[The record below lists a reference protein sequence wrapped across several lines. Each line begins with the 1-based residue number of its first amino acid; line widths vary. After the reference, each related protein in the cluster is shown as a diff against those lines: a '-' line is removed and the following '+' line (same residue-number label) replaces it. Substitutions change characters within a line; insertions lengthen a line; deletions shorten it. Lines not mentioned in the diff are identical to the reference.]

1 MRNTSETIK
10 ENYNVMNTQGGE
22 KKVMKKILSVALS
35 TAMAFSMF
43 ASVAFG
49 DTAVSPQQQFD
60 ALKAKGIF
68 NGYPDGT
75 AGLDKDMTRA
85 EFAKVITK
93 LLGLKEIT
101 GVYSYTDKNYNAK
114 NWAAP
119 YIEAVT
125 AAGIME
131 GKNVEKKIFDF
142 NGKVTVSEMATILTR
157 ALDLEI
163 PAETNNNAAA
173 WAKGYVQA
181 AINAGLIDANA
192 NFGAN
197 ASRELLVGAAY
208 AIDQAQSLKVTKYE
222 VSEAGKVVTF
232 TISDGETVKVTLD
245 KALEANKETEVK
257 FTYKDK
263 QFTEKV
269 TYVVEAATKVQ
280 SASSVNLKE
289 VDVAFDGKVDKATA
303 TDKNNYS
310 IDSNSK
316 GIKSITLLEDG
327 KTARL
332 LLNESSKF
340 TQGTTYKVVVKNVKS
355 STGTVLP
362 QGEVSFTSADNVLPT
377 VTEVKALGT
386 KVIKVTFSEPVVAPS
401 SSNFQLDD
409 KAFVGSVTPGANQ
422 REVILRDYTGTISE
436 GAHKLTTSMIE
447 DFAGLKSLA
456 ATTDFTVAA
465 DTEGPKVTEISAT
478 LEKVTVT
485 FDEEID
491 PASVTNDSFY
501 WKNGDSKKTGTV
513 TQIASNVY
521 EVVFNSDNRLPGYE
535 STLFVEVK
543 DYSGNANAVKEHKI
557 NATVDLV
564 RPQVV
569 ETTFGDRGNTT
580 LTVRF
585 DKAVNAADKKYF
597 TVKKGNDVIPVSGV
611 SQADASGK
619 VFYVTFYNPLAT
631 GTYNLKVADVQDTTA
646 LKNTLVE
653 YNGTFVANDTA
664 NPSVTSTD
672 YNQANRKL
680 TLNFG
685 REMDLATVQ
694 VKGNYYIKFQKTGG
708 SANFISIPNEVTVNP
723 VNGGKSVVLTFP
735 ENIDGT
741 PVTFGPNGSV
751 QEVTVTGLRSKTGQV
766 VSLNN
771 TTLTDATANQVQ
783 WTGTAQKDA
792 RTFELTFN
800 KVIATANVGDFQ
812 INGVYPSSVSIDD
825 NVVTLKTSSDQ
836 NSGAAVTVFAN
847 NSIETYSNTKLNL
860 PSNTTV
866 NVSNAVAPRV
876 DEVSTRTTVGGKQQ
890 FTITFLNNV
899 ASATGTAGDV
909 TADLVVRDLTQ
920 NNTPALQAGTDYK
933 VIAINGKDVTVQLQN
948 ANYDS
953 KPLSVKV
960 ENAKYLV
967 AQNSTVKAVDS
978 SVFTVAAPSAGS
990 VEDVKVEGSVF
1001 TPAQAAGTAVTQTEN
1016 GIELTAKND
1025 GTNPASVVWT
1035 EDTNIAPGTV
1045 EATATT
1051 IKTNGVTAQEI
1062 KAAINGQ
1069 TALPYTAEVDAA
1081 AYTAPTVTAP
1091 DTSVT
1096 VGTLN
1101 FTGGNPAVPGSLEF
1115 TLNKTASY
1123 PTGFSAANYKVTI
1136 GTKTYDATL
1145 TTAGT
1150 PAVTKLVVNTGTD
1163 VKADLSNKN
1172 VTFDVLEG
1180 GSVKTVRHSVP
1191 NL

>member
-1 MRNTSETIK
+1 MRNTSDPIK
-10 ENYNVMNTQGGE
+10 ENSNVMNTQGGE

-68 NGYPDGT
+68 SGYPDGT

-101 GVYSYTDKNYNAK
+101 GTLSYTDKNYTAK
-114 NWAAP
+114 NWAVP

-163 PAETNNNAAA
+163 PAETNNNAAD

-181 AINAGLIDANA
+181 AINAGLIDSKA

-222 VSEAGKVVTF
+222 VSEGGKVVTF

-263 QFTEKV
+263 NFTEKV

-280 SASSVNLKE
+280 SATSTNLKE

-303 TDKNNYS
+303 TDKNNYTV
-310 IDSNSK
+310 DSNSK
-316 GIKSITLLEDG
+316 GIKSITLLADG

-340 TQGTTYKVVVKNVKS
+340 TQGTTYKVAVKNVKS

-362 QGEVSFTSADNVLPT
+362 QGEVSFTSSDNTLPT
-377 VTEVKALGT
+377 VAEVKALGT
-386 KVIKVTFSEPVVAPS
+386 KVIKVTFSEPVVAPT

-409 KAFVGSVTPGANQ
+409 KAFVGSVTLGANQ

-436 GAHKLTTSMIE
+436 GAHKLTTSLVE

-456 ATTDFTVAA
+456 ATTDFTVAV

-491 PASVTNDSFY
+491 PASVTNNSFY
-501 WKNGDSKKTGTV
+501 WKSGSSNKTGTV
-513 TQIASNVY
+513 TQISSNVF

-557 NATVDLV
+557 NASVDLV

-569 ETTFGDRGNTT
+569 ETTFGDRANT

-585 DKAVNAADKKYF
+585 DKAVDAADKKYY
-597 TVKKGNDVIPVSGV
+597 TVKKGDDVIPVNTV
-611 SQADASGK
+611 VAADSSNK
-619 VFYVTFYNPLAT
+619 IFYVTFFKNPLTT
-631 GTYNLKVADVQDTTA
+631 GTYSLKVADVQDTTA
-646 LKNTLVE
+646 LRNTLVE
-653 YNGTFVANDTA
+653 YNGTFVANDTS
-664 NPSVTSTD
+664 NPSITSTD
-672 YNQANRKL
+672 YNQANHKL

-685 REMDLATVQ
+685 REMDLSTLN
-694 VKGNYYIKFQKTGG
+694 VKGNYYITFTKDGG
-708 SANFISIPNEVTVNP
+708 SAQNISLPNEVTVNA
-723 VNGGKSVVLTFP
+723 VNGGKSVVLQFP
-735 ENIDGT
+735 EFIDGT
-741 PVTFGPNGSV
+741 RVVFGKNASV
-751 QEVTVTGLRSKTGQV
+751 SAVWATGLKSKTGQV
-766 VSLNN
+766 VALHN
-771 TTLTDATANQVQ
+771 TNLDDAETNQLKWVSSV
-783 WTGTAQKDA
+783 QKDA
-792 RTFELTFN
+792 KTFELTFN
-800 KVIATANVGDFQ
+800 QVVANANASDFL
-812 INGVYPSSVSIDD
+812 INGKYPTSVTVDEKT
-825 NVVTLKTSSDQ
+825 VTLKSADSLT
-836 NSGAAVTVFAN
+836 GADITLFAN
-847 NSIETYSNTKLNL
+847 NSIETYSNGKLNL
-860 PSNTTV
+860 SVNSVMPANNTVAPRITGVSSARTDARTFDITFSTDVKELGTNQLVNDFIINDLSAENTPKIPASKYTATVVNDANGNPRIVRITLNAEFDNSPVNVAVRDKAEYLVSVNNNIAAEKSSTYNVAPVSGNTSTIKAVSTTVSDAVVAKKAIATGTVGQITLTAEEEGSDLNTTEVEIVTSGTATELNFDASTGVITVPNNTTV
-866 NVSNAVAPRV
+866 DQLTRFINIYV
-876 DEVSTRTTVGGKQQ
+876 DG
-890 FTITFLNNV
+890 FD
-899 ASATGTAGDV
+899 ASA
-909 TADLVVRDLTQ
+909 VVAT
-920 NNTPALQAGTDYK
+920 
-933 VIAINGKDVTVQLQN
+933 
-948 ANYDS
+948 
-953 KPLSVKV
+953 
-960 ENAKYLV
+960 
-967 AQNSTVKAVDS
+967 
-978 SVFTVAAPSAGS
+978 
-990 VEDVKVEGSVF
+990 
-1001 TPAQAAGTAVTQTEN
+1001 
-1016 GIELTAKND
+1016 
-1025 GTNPASVVWT
+1025 
-1035 EDTNIAPGTV
+1035 
-1045 EATATT
+1045 TATVV
-1051 IKTNGVTAQEI
+1051 N
-1062 KAAINGQ
+1062 
-1069 TALPYTAEVDAA
+1069 
-1081 AYTAPTVTAP
+1081 
-1091 DTSVT
+1091 DTLT
-1096 VGTLN
+1096 
-1101 FTGGNPAVPGSLEF
+1101 FTGGLDADAG
-1115 TLNKTASY
+1115 
-1123 PTGFSAANYKVTI
+1123 KVTI
-1136 GTKTYDATL
+1136 NLNA
-1145 TTAGT
+1145 
-1150 PAVTKLVVNTGTD
+1150 AVTGLANKVKIGGTEYTGTLVNAGKAIE
-1163 VKADLSNKN
+1163 VKLNANDNAVGKLFEAKVEFGAGLTNN
-1172 VTFDVLEG
+1172 VNV
-1180 GSVKTVRHSVP
+1180 VIAK
-1191 NL
+1191 

>member
-1 MRNTSETIK
+1 MRNTSDPIKK
-10 ENYNVMNTQGGE
+10 ENSNVMNAQGGE

-101 GVYSYTDKNYNAK
+101 GTLSYTDKNYTAK
-114 NWAAP
+114 NWAVP

-163 PAETNNNAAA
+163 PAETNNTAPA

-181 AINAGLIDANA
+181 AINAGLVDANT
-192 NFGAN
+192 NFTAN

-208 AIDQAQSLKVTKYE
+208 AIDEAQSLKVTSYTVTE
-222 VSEAGKVVTF
+222 GGKVVEF
-232 TISDGETVKVTLD
+232 KISDGETVKVTLD

-257 FTYKDK
+257 FTYKEK
-263 QFTEKV
+263 SFTEKV

-316 GIKSITLLEDG
+316 GIKSITLLADG

-340 TQGTTYKVVVKNVKS
+340 VQGTTYKIVAKNVKS

-377 VTEVKALGT
+377 VAEVKALGT
-386 KVIKVTFSEPVVAPS
+386 KVIKVTFSEPVVAPT

-409 KAFVGSVTPGANQ
+409 KAFVGSVTQGANQ
-422 REVILRDYTGTISE
+422 REVILRDYTGSISE
-436 GAHKLTTSMIE
+436 GAHKLTTSLVE
-447 DFAGLKSLA
+447 DFAGLKSLS
-456 ATTDFTVAA
+456 ATTDFTVAV

-501 WKNGDSKKTGTV
+501 WKSGDTKKTGTV
-513 TQIASNVY
+513 TQVASNVY
-521 EVVFNSDNRLPGYE
+521 EVQFTQANRLPGYE

-543 DYSGNANAVKEHKI
+543 DYSGNVNAVKEHKI

-569 ETTFGDRGNTT
+569 ETTFGDRTNT

-585 DKAVNAADKKYF
+585 DKAVSAADKKYF
-597 TVKKGNDVIPVSGV
+597 TIKKGDDVIPVNSV
-611 SQADASGK
+611 VAADSSNK
-619 VFYVTFYNPLAT
+619 IFYVTFFNTLAT

-646 LKNTLVE
+646 LRNTLVE
-653 YNGTFVANDTA
+653 FNGTFVANDTA
-664 NPSVTSTD
+664 NPSISSTD
-672 YNQANRKL
+672 YNESARKV

-685 REMDLATVQ
+685 REMDLATVNT
-694 VKGNYYIKFQKTGG
+694 KGNYYINFEKNG
-708 SANFISIPNEVTVNP
+708 ANAQNIALPTEVSVNA
-723 VNGGKSVVLTFP
+723 VNGGKSVVLQFP
-735 ENIDGT
+735 EFIDGT
-741 PVTFGPNGSV
+741 KVTFGPNGSV
-751 QEVTVTGLRSKTGQV
+751 KGVVATGLKSKTGQV
-766 VSLNN
+766 VSL
-771 TTLTDATANQVQ
+771 DASSLKDAAANQLK
-783 WTGTAQKDA
+783 WTNAVQKDA
-792 RTFELTFN
+792 KTFELTFN
-800 KVIATANVGDFQ
+800 QVVASANVSDFQ
-812 INGVYPSSVSIDD
+812 IDGKYPASVSIDE
-825 NVVTLKTSSDQ
+825 NKVTLKTSDEVAGQ
-836 NSGAAVTVFAN
+836 TLVTLFAN
-847 NSIETYSNTKLNL
+847 NSVETYSNNKLNL
-860 PSNTTV
+860 SSNASMTV
-866 NVSNAVAPRV
+866 NNAVAPRV
-876 DEVSTRTTVGGKQQ
+876 TEVSTRTVVPGGQQ
-890 FTITFLNNV
+890 FTITLTNNV
-899 ASATGTAGDV
+899 STIAGT
-909 TADLVVRDLTQ
+909 TNADLANDIIVKDLSVT
-920 NNTPALQAGTDYK
+920 NTPALTPNAEYEVTGVSNNT
-933 VIAINGKDVTVQLQN
+933 VTVLLKK
-948 ANYDS
+948 ATSLD
-953 KPLSVKV
+953 KPISVQVKD
-960 ENAKYLV
+960 AKFLV
-967 AQNSTVKAVDS
+967 AEGTTNKAVDS
-978 SVFTVAAPSAGS
+978 SVYTVAAPSASVTNPTANGTTISAEVVGKKATAVGTQITLTATDATDTINTQAVVVNAEPVAGAITTGS
-990 VEDVKVEGSVF
+990 ITYDAGTKTYTVAEDVTVKNLVTYINTNQYANF
-1001 TPAQAAGTAVTQTEN
+1001 TAAATVADDSNAVV
-1016 GIELTAKND
+1016 D
-1025 GTNPASVVWT
+1025 
-1035 EDTNIAPGTV
+1035 
-1045 EATATT
+1045 ATHTFT
-1051 IKTNGVTAQEI
+1051 GGVTA
-1062 KAAINGQ
+1062 KAGV
-1069 TALPYTAEVDAA
+1069 L
-1081 AYTAPTVTAP
+1081 TVKLSKA
-1091 DTSVT
+1091 VT
-1096 VGTLN
+1096 DL
-1101 FTGGNPAVPGSLEF
+1101 
-1115 TLNKTASY
+1115 
-1123 PTGFSAANYKVTI
+1123 ANNSKVTI
-1136 GTKTYDATL
+1136 GADTYDATL
-1145 TTAGT
+1145 NAGKDAIQVTLGSKDVVGEQFKATVLDGTKQVAVATTIS
-1150 PAVTKLVVNTGTD
+1150 
-1163 VKADLSNKN
+1163 SN
-1172 VTFDVLEG
+1172 
-1180 GSVKTVRHSVP
+1180 
-1191 NL
+1191 

>member
-1 MRNTSETIK
+1 MRNTSDPIKK
-10 ENYNVMNTQGGE
+10 ENSNVMNAQGGE

-101 GVYSYTDKNYNAK
+101 GTLSYTDKNYTAK
-114 NWAAP
+114 NWAVP

-163 PAETNNNAAA
+163 PAETNNTAPA

-181 AINAGLIDANA
+181 AINAGLVDANT
-192 NFGAN
+192 NFTAN

-208 AIDQAQSLKVTKYE
+208 SIDQAQSLKVSSYTVTE
-222 VSEAGKVVTF
+222 GGKVVEF
-232 TISDGETVKVTLD
+232 KISDGETVKVTLD

-263 QFTEKV
+263 NFTEKV

-327 KTARL
+327 KTVRL

-340 TQGTTYKVVVKNVKS
+340 VQGTTYKVVAKNVKS

-377 VTEVKALGT
+377 VAEVKALGT
-386 KVIKVTFSEPVVAPS
+386 KVIKVTFSEPVVAPT

-409 KAFVGSVTPGANQ
+409 KAFVGSVTQGANQ
-422 REVILRDYTGTISE
+422 REVILRDYTGSISE
-436 GAHKLTTSMIE
+436 GAHKLTTSLVE
-447 DFAGLKSLA
+447 DFAGLKSLS
-456 ATTDFTVAA
+456 ATTDFTVAV

-501 WKNGDSKKTGTV
+501 WKSGDTKKTGTV
-513 TQIASNVY
+513 TQVASNVY
-521 EVVFNSDNRLPGYE
+521 EVQFTQANRLPGYE

-543 DYSGNANAVKEHKI
+543 DYSGNVNAVKEHKI

-569 ETTFGDRGNTT
+569 ETTFGDRTNT

-585 DKAVNAADKKYF
+585 DKAVSAADKKYF
-597 TVKKGNDVIPVSGV
+597 TIKKGDDVIPVNSV
-611 SQADASGK
+611 VAADSSNK
-619 VFYVTFYNPLAT
+619 IFHVTFFSTLAT

-646 LKNTLVE
+646 LRNTLVE
-653 YNGTFVANDTA
+653 FNGTFVANDTA
-664 NPSVTSTD
+664 NPSISSTD
-672 YNQANRKL
+672 YNESARKV

-685 REMDLATVQ
+685 REMDLATVNT
-694 VKGNYYIKFQKTGG
+694 KGNYYINFEKNG
-708 SANFISIPNEVTVNP
+708 ANAQNIALPTEVSVNA
-723 VNGGKSVVLTFP
+723 VNGGKSVVLQFP
-735 ENIDGT
+735 EFIDGT
-741 PVTFGPNGSV
+741 KVTFGPNGSV
-751 QEVTVTGLRSKTGQV
+751 KGVVATGLKSKTGQV
-766 VSLNN
+766 VSL
-771 TTLTDATANQVQ
+771 DASSLKDAAANQLK
-783 WTGTAQKDA
+783 WTNAVQKDA
-792 RTFELTFN
+792 KTFELTFN
-800 KVIATANVGDFQ
+800 HVVASANVSDFQ
-812 INGVYPSSVSIDD
+812 INGAYPASVSIDE
-825 NVVTLKTSSDQ
+825 NKVTLKTSDE
-836 NSGAAVTVFAN
+836 VTGGNIILFAN
-847 NSIETYSNTKLNL
+847 NSIETYSNNKLNL
-860 PSNTTV
+860 S
-866 NVSNAVAPRV
+866 SNASMPVNNTVAPRV
-876 DEVSTRTTVGGKQQ
+876 TKADSVRLADNSFIITFSTSVKEKTTGQLENDFIVKNTGATNSPKIATSGYNAEVVAGEPTQVKI
-890 FTITFLNNV
+890 TITDPEAVNKPV
-899 ASATGTAGDV
+899 SV
-909 TADLVVRDLTQ
+909 QVR
-920 NNTPALQAGTDYK
+920 
-933 VIAINGKDVTVQLQN
+933 KD
-948 ANYDS
+948 A
-953 KPLSVKV
+953 
-960 ENAKYLV
+960 EYLV
-967 AQNSTVKAVDS
+967 AVANDVAAVES
-978 SVFTVAAPSAGS
+978 SVYNVAAPSASSTTVGVTSTS
-990 VEDVKVEGSVF
+990 VANKVEGVKASVKGAQITLTATETGVNNDKIIVKTAPVGNGAGEVATGVISYEPTTKTYTVAEDATVKALVANINATQSAVYTAAANVVDT
-1001 TPAQAAGTAVTQTEN
+1001 TPVANDELTFAGGVEYKAGTLTVNLNSAVTS
-1016 GIELTAKND
+1016 IKD
-1025 GTNPASVVWT
+1025 G
-1035 EDTNIAPGTV
+1035 
-1045 EATATT
+1045 
-1051 IKTNGVTAQEI
+1051 
-1062 KAAINGQ
+1062 
-1069 TALPYTAEVDAA
+1069 
-1081 AYTAPTVTAP
+1081 
-1091 DTSVT
+1091 
-1096 VGTLN
+1096 
-1101 FTGGNPAVPGSLEF
+1101 
-1115 TLNKTASY
+1115 
-1123 PTGFSAANYKVTI
+1123 KVTI
-1136 GTKTYDATL
+1136 DSKSYDNATLNGTNNAIIVDLGEDVVGGGQFKATVLVGTKEV
-1145 TTAGT
+1145 
-1150 PAVTKLVVNTGTD
+1150 PVAVTIAAN
-1163 VKADLSNKN
+1163 
-1172 VTFDVLEG
+1172 
-1180 GSVKTVRHSVP
+1180 
-1191 NL
+1191 

>member
-1 MRNTSETIK
+1 
-10 ENYNVMNTQGGE
+10 
-22 KKVMKKILSVALS
+22 MKKILSVALS

-101 GVYSYTDKNYNAK
+101 GTLSYTDKNYTAK
-114 NWAAP
+114 NWAVP

-163 PAETNNNAAA
+163 PAETNNTAPA

-181 AINAGLIDANA
+181 AINAGLVDANT
-192 NFGAN
+192 NFTAN

-208 AIDQAQSLKVTKYE
+208 AIDEAQSLKVTSYTVTE
-222 VSEAGKVVTF
+222 GGKVVEF
-232 TISDGETVKVTLD
+232 KISDGETVKVTLD

-257 FTYKDK
+257 FTYKEK
-263 QFTEKV
+263 SFTEKV

-316 GIKSITLLEDG
+316 GIKSITLLADG

-340 TQGTTYKVVVKNVKS
+340 VQGTTYKVVAKNVKS

-377 VTEVKALGT
+377 VAEVKALGT
-386 KVIKVTFSEPVVAPS
+386 KVIKVTFSEPVVAPT

-409 KAFVGSVTPGANQ
+409 KAFVGSVTQGANQ
-422 REVILRDYTGTISE
+422 REVILRDYTGSISE
-436 GAHKLTTSMIE
+436 GAHKLTTSLVE
-447 DFAGLKSLA
+447 DFAGLKSLS
-456 ATTDFTVAA
+456 ATTDFTVAV

-501 WKNGDSKKTGTV
+501 WKSGDTKKTGTV
-513 TQIASNVY
+513 TQVASNVY
-521 EVVFNSDNRLPGYE
+521 EVQFTQANRLPGYE

-543 DYSGNANAVKEHKI
+543 DYSGNVNAVKEHKI

-569 ETTFGDRGNTT
+569 ETTFGDRTNT

-585 DKAVNAADKKYF
+585 DKAVSAADKKYF
-597 TVKKGNDVIPVSGV
+597 TIKKGDDVIPVNSV
-611 SQADASGK
+611 VAADSSNK
-619 VFYVTFYNPLAT
+619 IFYVTFFNTLAT

-646 LKNTLVE
+646 LRNTLVE

-664 NPSVTSTD
+664 NPSISSTD
-672 YNQANRKL
+672 YNESARKV

-685 REMDLATVQ
+685 REMDLATVNT
-694 VKGNYYIKFQKTGG
+694 KGNYYINFEKNG
-708 SANFISIPNEVTVNP
+708 ANTQNIALPTEVSVNA
-723 VNGGKSVVLTFP
+723 VNGGKSVVLQFP
-735 ENIDGT
+735 EFIDGT
-741 PVTFGPNGSV
+741 KVTFGPNGSV
-751 QEVTVTGLRSKTGQV
+751 KGVVATGLKSKTGQV
-766 VSLNN
+766 VSL
-771 TTLTDATANQVQ
+771 DASSLKDAATNQLK
-783 WTGTAQKDA
+783 WTNAVQKDA
-792 RTFELTFN
+792 KTFELTFN
-800 KVIATANVGDFQ
+800 QVVASANVSDFQ
-812 INGVYPSSVSIDD
+812 INGAYPASVSIDE
-825 NVVTLKTSSDQ
+825 NKVTLKTTDEVAGQ
-836 NSGAAVTVFAN
+836 TLVTLFAN
-847 NSIETYSNTKLNL
+847 NSIETYSNGKLNL
-860 PSNTTV
+860 STNASMTV
-866 NVSNAVAPRV
+866 NNAVAPRV
-876 DEVSTRTTVGGKQQ
+876 TGVSTRTGAGANQE
-890 FTITFLNNV
+890 FTITFTNAVDNID
-899 ASATGTAGDV
+899 GTNEADIANDIIVKDLSV
-909 TADLVVRDLTQ
+909 T
-920 NNTPALQAGTDYK
+920 NTPALTPVADYEIASVTDNEVVVTLK
-933 VIAINGKDVTVQLQN
+933 KASALDKPISVQVKD
-948 ANYDS
+948 
-953 KPLSVKV
+953 
-960 ENAKYLV
+960 AKYLV
-967 AQNSTVKAVDS
+967 ALGTTSKAADS
-978 SVFTVAAPSAGS
+978 SVYTVAAPSATVTNPIATGTTITAPKTAIAAS
-990 VEDVKVEGSVF
+990 ADVAGIKLIANTPGANGNNITPVVITLDTAAADKVTFANNGAAITINSAATKADIIQAITDASLPYKAENGTSTQALPTTNGDTVTYTF
-1001 TPAQAAGTAVTQTEN
+1001 ANGANSAAGKLSVALSKTVTSLVNGEVTITTAGVAKKYTATLVGGN
-1016 GIELTAKND
+1016 SIEVNIGND
-1025 GTNPASVVWT
+1025 NVAGDQFAATVVYNNN
-1035 EDTNIAPGTV
+1035 NIAV
-1045 EATATT
+1045 ATT
-1051 IKTNGVTAQEI
+1051 I
-1062 KAAINGQ
+1062 
-1069 TALPYTAEVDAA
+1069 
-1081 AYTAPTVTAP
+1081 
-1091 DTSVT
+1091 
-1096 VGTLN
+1096 
-1101 FTGGNPAVPGSLEF
+1101 
-1115 TLNKTASY
+1115 
-1123 PTGFSAANYKVTI
+1123 
-1136 GTKTYDATL
+1136 
-1145 TTAGT
+1145 
-1150 PAVTKLVVNTGTD
+1150 
-1163 VKADLSNKN
+1163 SNN
-1172 VTFDVLEG
+1172 
-1180 GSVKTVRHSVP
+1180 
-1191 NL
+1191 

>member
-1 MRNTSETIK
+1 MRNTSDPIKK
-10 ENYNVMNTQGGE
+10 ENSNVMNAQGGE

-101 GVYSYTDKNYNAK
+101 GTLSYTDKNYTAK
-114 NWAAP
+114 NWAVP

-163 PAETNNNAAA
+163 PAETNNTAPA

-181 AINAGLIDANA
+181 AINAGLVDANT
-192 NFGAN
+192 NFTAN

-208 AIDQAQSLKVTKYE
+208 SIDQAQSLKVSSYTVTE
-222 VSEAGKVVTF
+222 GGKVVEF
-232 TISDGETVKVTLD
+232 KISDGETVKVTLD

-263 QFTEKV
+263 NFTEKV

-316 GIKSITLLEDG
+316 GIKSITLLADG

-340 TQGTTYKVVVKNVKS
+340 VQGTTYKVVAKNVKS

-377 VTEVKALGT
+377 VAEVKALGT
-386 KVIKVTFSEPVVAPS
+386 KVIKVTFSEPVVSPT

-409 KAFVGSVTPGANQ
+409 KAFVGSVTQGANQ
-422 REVILRDYTGTISE
+422 REVILRDYTGSISE
-436 GAHKLTTSMIE
+436 GAHKLTTSLVE

-456 ATTDFTVAA
+456 ATTDFTVAV

-501 WKNGDSKKTGTV
+501 WKSGDTKKTGTV
-513 TQIASNVY
+513 TQVASNVY
-521 EVVFNSDNRLPGYE
+521 EVQFTQANRLPGYE

-543 DYSGNANAVKEHKI
+543 DYSGNVNAVKEHKI

-569 ETTFGDRGNTT
+569 ETTFGDRTNT

-585 DKAVNAADKKYF
+585 DKAVSAADKKYF
-597 TVKKGNDVIPVSGV
+597 TIKKGDDVIPVNSV
-611 SQADASGK
+611 VAADSSNK
-619 VFYVTFYNPLAT
+619 IFYVTFFNTLAT

-646 LKNTLVE
+646 LRNTLVE
-653 YNGTFVANDTA
+653 FNGTFVANDTA
-664 NPSVTSTD
+664 NPSISSTD
-672 YNQANRKL
+672 YNESARKV

-685 REMDLATVQ
+685 REMDLATVNT
-694 VKGNYYIKFQKTGG
+694 KGNYYINFEKNG
-708 SANFISIPNEVTVNP
+708 ANAQNIALPTEVSVNA
-723 VNGGKSVVLTFP
+723 VNGGKSVVLQFP
-735 ENIDGT
+735 EFIDGT
-741 PVTFGPNGSV
+741 KVTFGPNGSV
-751 QEVTVTGLRSKTGQV
+751 KGVVATGLKSKTGQV
-766 VSLNN
+766 VSL
-771 TTLTDATANQVQ
+771 DASSLKDAAANQLK
-783 WTGTAQKDA
+783 WTNAVQKDA
-792 RTFELTFN
+792 KTFELTFN
-800 KVIATANVGDFQ
+800 QVVASANVSDFQ
-812 INGVYPSSVSIDD
+812 INGTYPTSVSIDE
-825 NVVTLKTSSDQ
+825 NKVTLKTADE
-836 NSGAAVTVFAN
+836 VTGGNITLFAN
-847 NSIETYSNTKLNL
+847 NSIETYSNNKLNL
-860 PSNTTV
+860 STNASMP
-866 NVSNAVAPRV
+866 VSNAVAPRV
-876 DEVSTRTTVGGKQQ
+876 ITVDSTRNVSNEFVIEFSTAISAVDPTV
-890 FTITFLNNV
+890 
-899 ASATGTAGDV
+899 ATLLAN
-909 TADLVVRDLTQ
+909 DLVVKDLSAT
-920 NNTPALQAGTDYK
+920 NTPTLTPVVDYDVVVQNSNELK
-933 VIAINGKDVTVQLQN
+933 VTIKKTSVQNKPVSVQVKD
-948 ANYDS
+948 
-953 KPLSVKV
+953 
-960 ENAKYLV
+960 AKYIV
-967 AQNSTVKAVDS
+967 ANTTTTKAADS
-978 SVFTVAAPSAGS
+978 SVYTVVAPSTSNAAVRVNSTKITDGKEAVASKSNDLSGVVLTATKATIVDGDTVTLTVDPTLTNPTDPKVTIS
-990 VEDVKVEGSVF
+990 VDGKTITVS
-1001 TPAQAAGTAVTQTEN
+1001 PAATSADIITEITNSNLPYSAAAGTSSTVASGNFTFAGSQAATNNTLAVTLN
-1016 GIELTAKND
+1016 GNVQAIKNV
-1025 GTNPASVVWT
+1025 S
-1035 EDTNIAPGTV
+1035 
-1045 EATATT
+1045 
-1051 IKTNGVTAQEI
+1051 
-1062 KAAINGQ
+1062 
-1069 TALPYTAEVDAA
+1069 
-1081 AYTAPTVTAP
+1081 
-1091 DTSVT
+1091 
-1096 VGTLN
+1096 
-1101 FTGGNPAVPGSLEF
+1101 
-1115 TLNKTASY
+1115 
-1123 PTGFSAANYKVTI
+1123 I
-1136 GTKTYDATL
+1136 GTKTYTATDV
-1145 TTAGT
+1145 TFTAGT
-1150 PAVTKLVVNTGTD
+1150 STFTVNVGTD
-1163 VKADLSNKN
+1163 DVEGKQLKAVATVGTAPNAMDVNLDVTIGNVK
-1172 VTFDVLEG
+1172 
-1180 GSVKTVRHSVP
+1180 
-1191 NL
+1191 

>member
-1 MRNTSETIK
+1 MRNTSDPIK
-10 ENYNVMNTQGGE
+10 ENSNVMNAQGGE

-101 GVYSYTDKNYNAK
+101 GTLSYTDKNYTAK
-114 NWAAP
+114 NWAVP

-163 PAETNNNAAA
+163 PAETNNTAPA

-181 AINAGLIDANA
+181 AINAGLVDANT
-192 NFGAN
+192 NFTAN

-208 AIDQAQSLKVTKYE
+208 AIDEAQSLKVTSYTVTE
-222 VSEAGKVVTF
+222 GGKVVEF
-232 TISDGETVKVTLD
+232 KISDGETVKVTLD

-257 FTYKDK
+257 FTYKEK
-263 QFTEKV
+263 SFTEKV

-340 TQGTTYKVVVKNVKS
+340 VQGTTYKVVAKNVKS

-377 VTEVKALGT
+377 VAEVKALGT
-386 KVIKVTFSEPVVAPS
+386 KVIKVTFSEPVVAPT

-409 KAFVGSVTPGANQ
+409 KAFVGSVTQGANQ
-422 REVILRDYTGTISE
+422 REVILRDYTGSISE
-436 GAHKLTTSMIE
+436 GAHKLTTSLVE

-456 ATTDFTVAA
+456 ATTDFTVAV

-501 WKNGDSKKTGTV
+501 WKSGDTKKTGTV
-513 TQIASNVY
+513 TQVASNVY
-521 EVVFNSDNRLPGYE
+521 EVQFTQANRLPGYE

-543 DYSGNANAVKEHKI
+543 DYSGNVNAVKEHKI

-569 ETTFGDRGNTT
+569 ETTFGDRTNT

-585 DKAVNAADKKYF
+585 DKAVSAADKKYF
-597 TVKKGNDVIPVSGV
+597 TIKKGDDVIPVNSV
-611 SQADASGK
+611 VAADSSNK
-619 VFYVTFYNPLAT
+619 IFYVTFFNTLAT

-646 LKNTLVE
+646 LRNTLVE
-653 YNGTFVANDTA
+653 FNGTFVANDTA
-664 NPSVTSTD
+664 NPSISSTD
-672 YNQANRKL
+672 YNESARKV

-685 REMDLATVQ
+685 REMDLATVNT
-694 VKGNYYIKFQKTGG
+694 KGNYYINFEKNG
-708 SANFISIPNEVTVNP
+708 ANAQNIALPTEVSVNA
-723 VNGGKSVVLTFP
+723 VNGGKSVVLQFP
-735 ENIDGT
+735 EFIDGT
-741 PVTFGPNGSV
+741 KVTFGPNGSV
-751 QEVTVTGLRSKTGQV
+751 KGVVATGLKSKTGQV
-766 VSLNN
+766 VSL
-771 TTLTDATANQVQ
+771 DASSLKDAAANQLK
-783 WTGTAQKDA
+783 WTNAVQKDA
-792 RTFELTFN
+792 KTFELTFN
-800 KVIATANVGDFQ
+800 QVVASANVSDFQ
-812 INGVYPSSVSIDD
+812 IDGKYPASVSIDE
-825 NVVTLKTSSDQ
+825 NKVTLKTADEVAGQ
-836 NSGAAVTVFAN
+836 TLVTLFAN
-847 NSIETYSNTKLNL
+847 NSVETYSNNKLNL
-860 PSNTTV
+860 SSNASMTV
-866 NVSNAVAPRV
+866 NNAVAPRV
-876 DEVSTRTTVGGKQQ
+876 TEVSTRAVVAGGQE
-890 FTITFLNNV
+890 FTITFTNSVGFIANTSQDAIANDIIVKDL
-899 ASATGTAGDV
+899 SV
-909 TADLVVRDLTQ
+909 T
-920 NNTPALQAGTDYK
+920 NTPALTPVADYE
-933 VIAINGKDVTVQLQN
+933 VTDVTGN
-948 ANYDS
+948 T
-953 KPLSVKV
+953 VKV
-960 ENAKYLV
+960 LLTKTSSLDKPISVQVKDAKYLV
-967 AQNSTVKAVDS
+967 AATTTTKAVDS
-978 SVFTVAAPSAGS
+978 SV
-990 VEDVKVEGSVF
+990 
-1001 TPAQAAGTAVTQTEN
+1001 
-1016 GIELTAKND
+1016 
-1025 GTNPASVVWT
+1025 
-1035 EDTNIAPGTV
+1035 
-1045 EATATT
+1045 
-1051 IKTNGVTAQEI
+1051 
-1062 KAAINGQ
+1062 
-1069 TALPYTAEVDAA
+1069 Y
-1081 AYTAPTVTAP
+1081 TVTAP
-1091 DTSVT
+1091 SASVT
-1096 VGTLN
+1096 NPIATGT
-1101 FTGGNPAVPGSLEF
+1101 AI
-1115 TLNKTASY
+1115 TAPKAAIVASADVA
-1123 PTGFSAANYKVTI
+1123 GIKLAANTAGANGNNIADVVVTRTNGGTDKVVISNNGATITINEDATKADVITAINETSLPYKAEAGTSADALPANGNAVTYEFANGANAEAGKLTVSLSQPVTSLVNNQVTI
-1136 GTKTYDATL
+1136 
-1145 TTAGT
+1145 TTAGVAKT
-1150 PAVTKLVVNTGTD
+1150 YTASLVTSTSIEVNIGNDDVAGDQFAATVVHN
-1163 VKADLSNKN
+1163 NKN
-1172 VTFDVLEG
+1172 VAVNTTI
-1180 GSVKTVRHSVP
+1180 ST
-1191 NL
+1191 N

>member
-10 ENYNVMNTQGGE
+10 ENSNVMNTQGGE

-49 DTAVSPQQQFD
+49 DTAVTPQQQFD

-208 AIDQAQSLKVTKYE
+208 AIDQAQNLKVTKYE

-303 TDKNNYS
+303 TDKNNYTV
-310 IDSNSK
+310 DSNSK

-332 LLNESSKF
+332 LLNDSSKF

-362 QGEVSFTSADNVLPT
+362 QGEVSFTSADNTLPT

-386 KVIKVTFSEPVVAPS
+386 KVIKVTFSEPVVAPAS
-401 SSNFQLDD
+401 TNFQLDD
-409 KAFVGSVTPGANQ
+409 KAFVGSVTQGANQ

-436 GAHKLTTSMIE
+436 GAHKLTTSLVE

-465 DTEGPKVTEISAT
+465 DTEGPKVTEVSAT

-501 WKNGDSKKTGTV
+501 WKSGDSKKTGTV
-513 TQIASNVY
+513 TQVSSNVY
-521 EVVFNSDNRLPGYE
+521 EVDFTENRLPGYE
-535 STLFVEVK
+535 TTLFVEVK
-543 DYSGNANAVKEHKI
+543 DYSGNANATKEHKI
-557 NATVDLV
+557 TATVDLV
-564 RPQVV
+564 QPRVV
-569 ETTFGDRGNTT
+569 EVSYGTNNANQ

-585 DKAVNAADKKYF
+585 DKAVTANDRKYF
-597 TVKKGNDVIPVSGV
+597 TIKKGDDVIPVRDVTPVDG
-611 SQADASGK
+611 SGK
-619 VFYVTFYNPLAT
+619 IFNVSFYNTLAN
-631 GTYNLKVADVQDTTA
+631 GTYNIKIAGVQDTTA

-653 YNGTFVANDTA
+653 YNGTFVASDSNAPALKGVVDA
-664 NPSVTSTD
+664 NNTT
-672 YNQANRKL
+672 RKV
-680 TLNFG
+680 TLNFD
-685 REMDLATVQ
+685 RELDLTTLGNSSNYFIDFQKANSSTVERRSLPADVQ
-694 VKGNYYIKFQKTGG
+694 VRAID
-708 SANFISIPNEVTVNP
+708 
-723 VNGGKSVVLTFP
+723 GGKGVVLQFP
-735 ENIDGT
+735 EFIDGT
-741 PVTFGPNGSV
+741 RVNFDGSV
-751 QEVTVTGLRSKTGQV
+751 KKVYVSGLKSKTGQGV
-766 VSLNN
+766 AFTEYATTVTSLAVNKV
-771 TTLTDATANQVQ
+771 T
-783 WTGTAQKDA
+783 QKDSK
-792 RTFELTFN
+792 TFELEFN
-800 KVIATANVGDFQ
+800 TSIANASVSDFQ
-812 INGVYPSSVSIDD
+812 VGNVYPSSVTIDG
-825 NVVTLKTSSDQ
+825 NKVTLKTG
-836 NSGAAVTVFAN
+836 NTEFLNGANVKILPTN
-847 NSIETYSNTKLNL
+847 RIETYSGNTIGAYDQDTQ
-860 PSNTTV
+860 NT
-866 NVSNAVAPRV
+866 VAP
-876 DEVSTRTTVGGKQQ
+876 K
-890 FTITFLNNV
+890 
-899 ASATGTAGDV
+899 V
-909 TADLVVRDLTQ
+909 T
-920 NNTPALQAGTDYK
+920 N
-933 VIAINGKDVTVQLQN
+933 
-948 ANYDS
+948 
-953 KPLSVKV
+953 
-960 ENAKYLV
+960 
-967 AQNSTVKAVDS
+967 DS
-978 SVFTVAAPSAGS
+978 SVILPQQDRKVELTFSQELYVGGNIAQEDFANDLIINKLGEQNTPKLNPKQDYKTSLKAGSNGKVVVIEFLTTTYNDEYSIKVKKDAEYIRSAAGDHPAAAESSTYTTSANGFSENTGVITATSSQFVADAGKEGKVATVTKDNVVYTAKQSGVASNGTKIELVQVADTAQNNVVVVKDGKINFKAGATSAEVVAAVNDADLTFTAAEDDSA
-990 VEDVKVEGSVF
+990 
-1001 TPAQAAGTAVTQTEN
+1001 
-1016 GIELTAKND
+1016 
-1025 GTNPASVVWT
+1025 NPV
-1035 EDTNIAPGTV
+1035 
-1045 EATATT
+1045 
-1051 IKTNGVTAQEI
+1051 
-1062 KAAINGQ
+1062 
-1069 TALPYTAEVDAA
+1069 
-1081 AYTAPTVTAP
+1081 TVTAA
-1091 DTSVT
+1091 TVELTGGEAAVGKVNVVLSAKATKVANVT
-1096 VGTLN
+1096 VDGK
-1101 FTGGNPAVPGSLEF
+1101 P
-1115 TLNKTASY
+1115 Y
-1123 PTGFSAANYKVTI
+1123 
-1136 GTKTYDATL
+1136 
-1145 TTAGT
+1145 
-1150 PAVTKLVVNTGTD
+1150 TGTD
-1163 VKADLSNKN
+1163 VVVANDGLSFTVN
-1172 VTFDVLEG
+1172 V
-1180 GSVKTVRHSVP
+1180 GSDAAIGKKVTAQVTSEIGRVSNIDRTVTA
-1191 NL
+1191 N